1 MQVCSILMMLL
12 NNPMSDSVVEYVAV
26 GELLHGCLLSHYI
39 LPPTITPFRR
49 IFSNGANSTRSWYTL
64 AAIQARLAAT
74 KARLAKLKAERAA
87 SKEKVRTKK
96 NR

>member
-1 MQVCSILMMLL
+1 MMLL

-26 GELLHGCLLSHYI
+26 GELLRAAFYHITFFPHDHTF
-39 LPPTITPFRR
+39 PTN
-49 IFSNGANSTRSWYTL
+49 IFKWCANSTRSWYTL

-87 SKEKVRTKK
+87 SKEKVRTEK